1 MDTEVF
7 VVGIIFFSVVAIV
20 KIIADA
26 NFRRRLVEKG
36 LADDAVRQLYVA
48 TSTSQSMS
56 SLKWGMV
63 LVGMGAALLIGQFF
77 PHYVNDQVTFGLM
90 FLFAGIGFLIYYP
103 IAASLSKENDQ
114 NNQNN
119 QKTQNRLP

>member
-20 KIIADA
+20 KIISDS
-26 NFRRRLVEKG
+26 NFRKQLIEKG
-36 LADDAVRQLYVA
+36 LAEDDVRQLYVA

-103 IAASLSKENDQ
+103 IAARLSKENDQ

-119 QKTQNRLP
+119 QNRLP

>member
-20 KIIADA
+20 KIVAEA
-26 NFRRRLVEKG
+26 NFRKRLLEKD
-36 LADDAVRQLYVA
+36 LAKDGWRQMYG
-48 TSTSQSMS
+48 TSAKMQSMS

-63 LVGMGAALLIGQFF
+63 MVGLGAALLIGQLF
-77 PHYVNDQVTFGLM
+77 PRLIDDQVTFGLM

-103 IAASLSKENDQ
+103 IAARLSKNNDPHD
-114 NNQNN
+114 
-119 QKTQNRLP
+119 QNRLP